1 VDRYTDLRSHIRG
14 ALRNGCS
21 YKQIIESLLH
31 AGLYGGMP
39 AAVEGAKIARA
50 VAREEE
56 EKEKKIAA

>member
-1 VDRYTDLRSHIRG
+1 MIHIRG
-14 ALRNGCS
+14 ARRNGCS
-21 YKQIIESLLH
+21 FEQIIESILH